1 LALAGLS
8 DRGLASAVGDLDKS
22 MRSIEVAEEEQQ
34 NLDSGRGPAT
44 VGILDDQW
52 RFERSVADVSWSVE
66 RAPLIVRK
74 QKAPEPVPAV
84 LEPVRICQI
93 ELARDSERMQAY
105 LRVNGQLS
113 PNNKFVN

>member
-1 LALAGLS
+1 MAESKMPQNIDKLAYAVAGVLGVALLALAGLS

-74 QKAPEPVPAV
+74 
-84 LEPVRICQI
+84 
-93 ELARDSERMQAY
+93 
-105 LRVNGQLS
+105 
-113 PNNKFVN
+113 